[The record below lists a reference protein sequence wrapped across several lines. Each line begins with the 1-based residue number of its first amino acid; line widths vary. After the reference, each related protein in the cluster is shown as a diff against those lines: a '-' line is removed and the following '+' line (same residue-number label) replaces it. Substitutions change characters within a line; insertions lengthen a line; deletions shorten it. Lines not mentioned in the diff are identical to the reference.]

1 MRLGTYIDTLELEIE
16 ELKSRIREH
25 KNRIGEILQ
34 RTERQET
41 VLNQIKALLSDKDY
55 KKEDILRHLEDSN
68 YIL

>member
-34 RTERQET
+34 HTERQET
-41 VLNQIKALLSDKDY
+41 VLNQIKALLSDEDY